1 MTTAAPGPD
10 AIRDVVLS
18 AHGNFAKVKEMIEAD
33 PRLLNVSA
41 PWEETP
47 LQAASHM
54 GNRQIAEWLL
64 ERGASLDVFA
74 AAMLGRTDDVA
85 RFLDQEPELVRQRG
99 VHGMPILFFP
109 AAAGQRAAAELLVA
123 RGAEVNAG
131 AGGNTALHAAA
142 YFGRREMAEWLLER
156 GADPAATD
164 YEGKTPLQVA
174 EEHGHGEVAEMLRQV
189 NQPRSA
195 SSV

>member
-1 MTTAAPGPD
+1 MATSAPAPEE
-10 AIRDVVLS
+10 IRDLVLS
-18 AHGNFAKVKEMIEAD
+18 AHSNFARVKEMIEAD

-64 ERGASLDVFA
+64 ERGAPLDIHA
-74 AAMLGRTDDVA
+74 AAMLGRTDDVLA
-85 RFLDQEPELVRQRG
+85 FLADDPDLVRQRG
-99 VHGMPILFFP
+99 VHGMPMLFFP
-109 AAAGQRAAAELLVA
+109 SASGRREVAELLVE
-123 RGAEVNAG
+123 RGAEINDG

-142 YFGRREMAEWLLER
+142 YFGHPEMAEWLLER
-156 GADPAATD
+156 GADTSATD

-174 EEHGHGEVAEMLRQV
+174 EEHGHTRVAELLRRV
-189 NQPRSA
+189 S
-195 SSV
+195 

>member
-1 MTTAAPGPD
+1 MAVSTPAPD
-10 AIRDVVLS
+10 AIRDVVLNS
-18 AHGNFAKVKEMIEAD
+18 HGNFARVKELIETD

-41 PWEETP
+41 PWDETP

-54 GNRQIAEWLL
+54 GNREIAEWLL
-64 ERGASLDVFA
+64 ERGAPLDIFA
-74 AAMLGRTDDVA
+74 AAMLGRGDDVL
-85 RFLDQEPELVRQRG
+85 RFLADDPELVRQRG

-109 AAAGQRAAAELLVA
+109 AASGQRDMVELLVA
-123 RGAEVNAG
+123 RGAEINEG

-142 YFGRREMAEWLLER
+142 YFGRLEMAEWLLEC

-174 EEHGHGEVAEMLRQV
+174 EGNGHTGVAEMLRPV
-189 NQPRSA
+189 S
-195 SSV
+195 

>member
-1 MTTAAPGPD
+1 MAVTTPAPD
-10 AIRDVVLS
+10 AIRDVVLNS
-18 AHGNFAKVKEMIEAD
+18 HANFGQVKELIEAD

-41 PWEETP
+41 PWDETP

-54 GNRQIAEWLL
+54 GNREIAEWLL
-64 ERGASLDVFA
+64 ERGAPLDIFA
-74 AAMLGRTDDVA
+74 AAMLGRTDDVL
-85 RFLDQEPELVRQRG
+85 RFLAADPELVRQRG

-109 AAAGQRAAAELLVA
+109 AASGQREVAELLVE
-123 RGAEVNAG
+123 RGAEINEG

-142 YFGRREMAEWLLER
+142 YFGRLEMAEWLLER

-174 EEHGHGEVAEMLRQV
+174 EANGHTRVAELLR
-189 NQPRSA
+189 RG
-195 SSV
+195 